1 MIAIGL
7 LISVLLLPG
16 PVMIADGVGLD
27 VHTLLVG
34 AMSILVGVQSI
45 TFGFIA
51 RSYAQRNGILPEHAR
66 YDKLL
71 SGVTLE
77 HMLVLSTILV
87 VAGLGGVICA
97 AHRWS
102 IVDFGALDYRDVMR
116 ILIVSI
122 TAIVA
127 GMQLGFAAFLLGVMQ
142 IKQN

>member
-16 PVMIADGVGLD
+16 PVMIADGVGLGR
-27 VHTLLVG
+27 TTLLLVG

-77 HMLVLSTILV
+77 HMLVLKHHFGCCRIRRRNLRGAPLV
-87 VAGLGGVICA
+87 NRGFWRARLSRRHAHSDRLNHGHRRRHA
-97 AHRWS
+97 AWLRRLPPWRH
-102 IVDFGALDYRDVMR
+102 A
-116 ILIVSI
+116 
-122 TAIVA
+122 
-127 GMQLGFAAFLLGVMQ
+127 
-142 IKQN
+142 N